1 MKRKNL
7 IIAITLLL
15 VTALLLT
22 GCGEKKDTSAKNAQ
36 QIKVQNQEQTSNSE
50 SAITEG
56 LSEFDLSFLKM
67 ENGQKNKIYSPL
79 SIKYALKMLEEGTV
93 GNAKIQISSLIG
105 NYSLTKYN
113 SNSNMSLANA
123 MFIRDSFKDSVKE
136 DYINTLKNKYDAE
149 VKFDSFDDVK
159 NINSWISK
167 KTLDLIPSLLE
178 EIDPDENFFLVNAL
192 GIDMEWNEKFTYP
205 SGGKEW
211 RYAHEDFYGR
221 APVQVS
227 KSTFDTDQEVSGMRI
242 EASINNYDVMK
253 EIGEDEV
260 RRRVGE
266 AFKEWAKGLEPEDWE
281 YDNTFN
287 GDLSDENIEKALQKY
302 LDGSSEENDP
312 GYIEE
317 ISANYGK
324 CDYSTE
330 FSFYIDDDVKAF
342 SKDLKEYD
350 GTVLQYIGIM
360 PTSKS
365 LDKFIEG
372 TDETKITN
380 IVNNMKELKNE
391 NFKQGVLTHITGYI
405 PKFKFEY
412 DLDLES
418 DLKELGVKDVFEQD
432 KANLDNITTDK
443 STFISKA
450 LHKANIEFTQDG
462 IKAAAVTIFGGAGA
476 GESFDYIINPPIEE
490 IDLTFDKP
498 YMFIIRDKETGEVWF
513 AGTVYEPLSWENE
526 PERDNHD

>member
-1 MKRKNL
+1 MKRKYL
-7 IIAITLLL
+7 IITITLLL

-56 LSEFDLSFLKM
+56 LSKFDLSFLKM
-67 ENGQKNKIYSPL
+67 ENGAENKIYSPL

-123 MFIRDSFKDSVKE
+123 LFIRDSFKDSVKE
-136 DYINTLKNKYDAE
+136 NYINTLKNKYNAE

-159 NINSWISK
+159 NINSWISE

-192 GIDMEWNEKFTYP
+192 GIDMEWNEKFL
-205 SGGKEW
+205 GGKIWE
-211 RYAHEDFYGR
+211 YAHEDIYGSS
-221 APVQVS
+221 PMQVS
-227 KSTFDTDQEVSGMRI
+227 NSTFDKTQEISGMRI
-242 EASINNYDVMK
+242 EATINNYDVIK
-253 EIGEDEV
+253 EIGEEEI
-260 RRRVGE
+260 RNRVGE
-266 AFKEWAKGLEPEDWE
+266 AYKKWAKELTPDQWD
-281 YDNTFN
+281 YSYTFN
-287 GDLSDENIEKALQKY
+287 GDLSDENIEKALKKY

-317 ISANYGK
+317 ISENYGK
-324 CDYSTE
+324 CDYSTD
-330 FSFYIDDDVKAF
+330 FSFYVDDSVKVFA
-342 SKDLKEYD
+342 KNLKEYD
-350 GTVLQYIGIM
+350 GTTLQYIGIM
-360 PTSKS
+360 PTSVS
-365 LDKFIEG
+365 LDKYVEDISEA
-372 TDETKITN
+372 KIN
-380 IVNNMKELKNE
+380 DVISNLKELKNE
-391 NFKQGVLTHITGYI
+391 NFKQGVVTHITGFI

-412 DLDLES
+412 DLDLQT
-418 DLKELGVKDVFEQD
+418 DLKELGVEDVFIQD

-450 LHKANIEFTQDG
+450 LHRANIEFTQDG
-462 IKAAAVTIFGGAGA
+462 IKAAAATALGGSGNVT
-476 GESFDYIINPPIEE
+476 Y
-490 IDLTFDKP
+490 
-498 YMFIIRDKETGEVWF
+498 
-513 AGTVYEPLSWENE
+513 
-526 PERDNHD
+526 